1 MTMDLRAQRCEALVL
16 RSIAFG
22 DSDSVVHLLV
32 RGHGR
37 VSAFA
42 RGARASKQRFGGA
55 LEPFGRVEVM
65 LAEREGL
72 WALREAR
79 VIEAHG
85 KLRDDLH
92 RIAHA
97 GYAAELAHDLAREG
111 QPADALFALLD
122 EFLVRLEKA
131 AATSARLRALELLA
145 LETAGLAP
153 ELKACARC
161 GEDLEPGRIAF
172 SPDAGGLLCANCARG
187 AHALVLPSGP
197 RAALWQLRWGGLA
210 AADAPVS
217 ADGSGRPADARA
229 FEAAC
234 AAAGPALAAFLRHH
248 LGRALHSADFLEQVG
263 APA

>member
-1 MTMDLRAQRCEALVL
+1 MTIDLRAQRCEALVL
-16 RSIAFG
+16 RSIAYG
-22 DSDSVVHLLV
+22 ESDTVVHLLV
-32 RGHGR
+32 RGRGR

-42 RGARASKQRFGGA
+42 RGARASRQRFGGA
-55 LEPFGRVEVM
+55 LEPFGRIEVL

-85 KLRDDLH
+85 KLREDLH

-97 GYAAELAHDLAREG
+97 GYASELAHDLAREG

-122 EFLVRLEKA
+122 EFLVRLERSV
-131 AATSARLRALELLA
+131 ATSGRLRALELLA

-161 GEDLEPGRIAF
+161 GGGLEPGRALF

-187 AHALVLPSGP
+187 AHALLLTSGA

-210 AADAPVS
+210 SADAPLS
-217 ADGSGRPADARA
+217 ADGSGRPADAPA

-248 LGRALHSADFLEQVG
+248 LGRSLNSTAFLEQVG
-263 APA
+263 APG